1 MTFID
6 EFLEIIDEFY
16 GIIDSDNFDAK
27 IIVLYDR
34 INKLIT
40 QHNYTYEE
48 FISELKKWISNREAN
63 TDIEKLVKVIV
74 TMH

>member
-16 GIIDSDNFDAK
+16 GIIDSDNFDDK